1 MQIEFQVELETSGN
15 EVYLGRVT
23 DDSLDQAA
31 LGHLVDGA
39 TSQRA
44 VDLQLL
50 RQGGDGDDLTRTEK
64 TRIRKLLK
72 KKKCKSRR
80 KEMIEMENIM
90 NTQTTKI
97 ERSE

>member
-64 TRIRKLLK
+64 NKNQKIVEK
-72 KKKCKSRR
+72 KNASHVEKK
-80 KEMIEMENIM
+80 
-90 NTQTTKI
+90 
-97 ERSE
+97 